1 MNPDLQVALDECLQL
16 LQSGT
21 DVSRCLAIYPQHA
34 SELRPLLELA
44 AAVRKVDTPVPAD
57 AARAA
62 GLYRILEAAAA
73 KRASRSKPAFAS
85 SRSPKSRQGDSQS
98 LHWNVKLALQM
109 TFAAVIVLAV
119 IISGTVVASAA
130 TMPGDALY
138 PVKLAAQQAQLTLTF
153 DEVARQQL
161 EGQFGVQQRVDVQ
174 RAVQAGRQAEVHLQ
188 GWAEQIAENVWV
200 VNGLAIKLEP
210 GMTVVGQPRLGA
222 WVNVRA
228 RLPGD
233 GSVVATQVVVTEGR
247 RGQPPESPPHVTA
260 EPAGNSEPADTPSV
274 PGPKPKET
282 PIPKV
287 PPKSKPT
294 DVMPPQARPTDQP
307 KLLPEPKA
315 TKEPKPTQESKPARE
330 PKPPREPR
338 P

>member
-1 MNPDLQVALDECLQL
+1 MTPDLQVALDECLQL

-21 DVSRCLAIYPQHA
+21 DLSLCLAIYPQHA

-85 SRSPKSRQGDSQS
+85 SRSPKSRQGDSHS
-98 LHWNVKLALQM
+98 LHWNVRLALQM
-109 TFAAVIVLAV
+109 TFAAVMVLAV
-119 IISGTVVASAA
+119 LISGTVAASAA
-130 TMPGDALY
+130 SMPGDVLY
-138 PVKLAAQQAQLTLTF
+138 PVKLAAQQAQLTLTM

-161 EGQFGVQQRVDVQ
+161 EQQFDVQQRVDVQ
-174 RAVQAGRQAEVHLQ
+174 RAVQAGRQAEVQLQ
-188 GWAEQIAENVWV
+188 GWAEQVAENVWV
-200 VNGLAIKLEP
+200 VNGLTITLEP
-210 GMTVVGQPRLGA
+210 GTSVVGQPRLGA

-247 RGQPPESPPHVTA
+247 HGQSPTTIPHVTA
-260 EPAGNSEPADTPSV
+260 EPAGNLGPTDTPSV

-287 PPKSKPT
+287 TPKSRPT
-294 DVMPPQARPTDQP
+294 DVMPPQDQP
-307 KLLPEPKA
+307 KLPPEPKA
-315 TKEPKPTQESKPARE
+315 TKEPKPTQESGPAKDLR
-330 PKPPREPR
+330 PPHP
-338 P
+338 

>member
-21 DVSRCLAIYPQHA
+21 DISRCLVIYSQHA

-57 AARAA
+57 AARSA
-62 GLYRILEAAAA
+62 GLYRILEVASA
-73 KRASRSKPAFAS
+73 KRASRPKPAFAS
-85 SRSPKSRQGDSQS
+85 SHSLRRRWGSSQS
-98 LHWNVKLALQM
+98 LHKSVRLALQM
-109 TFAAVIVLAV
+109 TFAVVIMLAV

-130 TMPGDALY
+130 TMPGDVLY

-161 EGQFGVQQRVDVQ
+161 EEQFGVQQRVDVQ

-200 VNGLAIKLEP
+200 VNGLTITLEP
-210 GMTVVGQPRLGA
+210 GTAVVGQPRLGA

-247 RGQPPESPPHVTA
+247 HGQSPTTNPRVTA
-260 EPAGNSEPADTPSV
+260 EPGGSSGPTDTPSV
-274 PGPKPKET
+274 PRPKPKET

-287 PPKSKPT
+287 TPKSKPT
-294 DVMPPQARPTDQP
+294 DVMPPQDQP
-307 KLLPEPKA
+307 KLPPGPKA
-315 TKEPKPTQESKPARE
+315 TKEPKPTQESGPAKEPQPPKE
-330 PKPPREPR
+330 PKPPHP
-338 P
+338 